1 MEEDLLVP
9 PDLQRPW
16 YYERWFLV
24 IVFILGVPLVSPPF
38 VLWPVW
44 SILILRS
51 PWHNHMLL
59 NGLAWAILVTGVVM
73 VYKNAEGEGG
83 TLFTVAS
90 ILPGAMVLVITQV
103 MWTRFRTENG
113 LVIERPNPPEIPPE
127 YMGDPEDYEE
137 DYEEETE
144 TREER
149 ALRRSQRRR
158 DSRSGRSSRR

>member
-9 PDLQRPW
+9 SELQRPW

-44 SILILRS
+44 SFLILRS
-51 PWHNHMLL
+51 PWHNHTVL
-59 NGLAWAILVTGVVM
+59 NGLAWAIIVTGVVM

-90 ILPGAMVLVITQV
+90 MVPGVVVLVITQV
-103 MWTRFRTENG
+103 MWTRFRMEHG
-113 LVIERPNPPEIPPE
+113 LVIERPKPPENPPDLMDVPG
-127 YMGDPEDYEE
+127 YYDED
-137 DYEEETE
+137 TE
-144 TREER
+144 TREDR
-149 ALRRSQRRR
+149 AARRSQRRR
-158 DSRSGRSSRR
+158 DSHSGRSSRR

>member
-51 PWHNHMLL
+51 PWHNHILV
-59 NGLAWAILVTGVVM
+59 NGLAWAMLVTGAVM
-73 VYKNAEGEGG
+73 AYKNAEGEGG

-90 ILPGAMVLVITQV
+90 IVPGVMVLVITQV
-103 MWTRFRTENG
+103 MWTRFRMEHG
-113 LVIERPNPPEIPPE
+113 LVIERPKPPTNSAG
-127 YMGDPEDYEE
+127 YMDDLEDYE
-137 DYEEETE
+137 EEETE
-144 TREER
+144 TRESR